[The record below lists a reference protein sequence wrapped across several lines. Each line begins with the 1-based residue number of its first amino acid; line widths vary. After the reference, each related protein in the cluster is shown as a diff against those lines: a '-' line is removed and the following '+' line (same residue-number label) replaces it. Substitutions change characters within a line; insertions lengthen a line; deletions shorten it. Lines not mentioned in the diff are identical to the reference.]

1 MQAGAEFKIRQG
13 LAWDNQVGADN
24 VMKTPEVEP
33 ANIVV
38 ETAGTYKVQ
47 LVLADGAA
55 TVTLI
60 PVE

>member
-1 MQAGAEFKIRQG
+1 
-13 LAWDNQVGADN
+13 
-24 VMKTPEVEP
+24 MKTPEVEP

-38 ETAGTYKVQ
+38 EADGTYQVQ

-60 PVE
+60 PAE